1 MNIKARKHCEMR
13 WIHMATTK
21 EWTGF
26 HADTQWFHIKSQP
39 SRLNNTSQPE
49 TPSIFP
55 RSSMKKELEQHFNS
69 RTRKKSFGAAL
80 VLCEIWAKVRTKSCI
95 FASPSLHIFA
105 FVAFF
110 IFFSFKFCFRID
122 FLPQYFLC
130 FWPYS
135 LQQKK
140 RTFFI
145 TNSF

>member
-69 RTRKKSFGAAL
+69 SAKSELKF
-80 VLCEIWAKVRTKSCI
+80 VQKV
-95 FASPSLHIFA
+95 ASSLHIFA
-105 FVAFF
+105 LSYFFPSNFVFASIFYRSIFYAFGL
-110 IFFSFKFCFRID
+110 
-122 FLPQYFLC
+122 FLCSKKTYFL
-130 FWPYS
+130 YH
-135 LQQKK
+135 K
-140 RTFFI
+140 FI
-145 TNSF
+145 LIPFCIF